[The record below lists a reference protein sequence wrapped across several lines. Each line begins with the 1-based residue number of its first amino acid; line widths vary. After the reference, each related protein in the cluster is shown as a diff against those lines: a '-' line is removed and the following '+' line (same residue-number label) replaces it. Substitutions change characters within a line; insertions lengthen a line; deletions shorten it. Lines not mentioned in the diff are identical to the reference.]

1 MNKLTLCSSLGFA
14 VLVALS
20 GCGDDSSSSSG
31 TGAAGGAGGAGG
43 NAAGGNAGTGGASV
57 CEASCEEGKSCPLG
71 DPNAD
76 CTANCDASLAVA
88 EASGCVAEYDIFVEC
103 FANQPDQCNPVEGA
117 CAAESDAYALCRSEM

>member
-1 MNKLTLCSSLGFA
+1 MNKLTLGGSLGFA

-31 TGAAGGAGGAGG
+31 TGAAGGSGGAGG

-57 CEASCEEGKSCPLG
+57 CETSCEEGKSCPQA

-88 EASGCVAEYDIFVEC
+88 ESSGCVTEYNVFVEC
-103 FANQPDQCNPVEGA
+103 YAAQPDLCNPVEGA